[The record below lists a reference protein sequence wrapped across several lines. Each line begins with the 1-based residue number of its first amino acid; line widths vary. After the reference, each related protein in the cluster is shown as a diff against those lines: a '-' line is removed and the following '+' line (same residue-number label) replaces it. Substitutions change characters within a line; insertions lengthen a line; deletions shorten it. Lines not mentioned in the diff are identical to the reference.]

1 MKHPLILLAILW
13 LAANSSNIWYPTPD
27 GCGYLS
33 IARELATTGQFRN
46 LTSPQLYYPIGYS
59 LLIAPA
65 FLIDDEPFWLIS
77 IIHFLLGL
85 ILIRLIHTWAREYIP
100 AHAPWLVL
108 LAVGSASF
116 GNIYRRTLSEMLF
129 MLLVFAT
136 ARCMMNVLKYNRGKW
151 ATMVLMMAL
160 ILTRPAGAMLAVGF
174 ATLIVLCI
182 FRKEIS
188 LRRGVLLGLLVV
200 PAAGLQFA
208 MMQRDRGIAAELN
221 KPTYTAQ
228 IRDPSM
234 NFGEQLLEGVRL
246 RVQESGRVLIPGMYK
261 SYAKAGE
268 WWNINMLLYLPL
280 VGIVG
285 IGWYKFN
292 KHHRDVLMTTLPWYV
307 LLYIIWP
314 YDQSTRFFT
323 PIVPLLALA
332 VVHFPWH
339 LSQDRIQKIGTIMAF
354 LHLGVAI
361 GYWFFSERPT
371 ALAQQRTGQEFRVVI
386 QQIPI
391 TEQNAV
397 GVSRTFGDEFA
408 WLQFLMNREVQVV
421 DIQQPITKIQWLLL
435 KPQDAVPTGWS
446 VVTVHGNGIRLTH
459 RDP

>member
-33 IARELATTGQFRN
+33 IARELATTGTFRN
-46 LTSPQLYYPIGYS
+46 LNSPQLYYPIGYS

-85 ILIRLIHTWAREYIP
+85 VLIWLIYTWAREYVP
-100 AHAPWLVL
+100 VHAPWLVL

-116 GNIYRRTLSEMLF
+116 GNIYRRTLSETLF
-129 MLLVFAT
+129 MLLCFAT
-136 ARCMMNVLKYNRGKW
+136 ARSMMNVLKYNRGKW
-151 ATMVLMMAL
+151 STMLLMMAL

-174 ATLIVLCI
+174 ATVVALGIIC
-182 FRKEIS
+182 KEIS

-200 PAAGLQFA
+200 PAALLQFA
-208 MMQRDRGIAAELN
+208 MMQRDRAIATELN

-234 NFGEQLLEGVRL
+234 NLGEQLLEGVRL
-246 RVQESGRVLIPGMYK
+246 RVQECGRVLLPGMYK
-261 SYAKAGE
+261 SYARAGV
-268 WWNINMLLYLPL
+268 WWNINMMLYTPL
-280 VGIVG
+280 AIVAG
-285 IGWYKFN
+285 IGWYKFVRN
-292 KHHRDVLMTTLPWYV
+292 HRDVLMVTLPWYV
-307 LLYIIWP
+307 LLYVVWP

-332 VVHFPWH
+332 VVTFPWRF
-339 LSQDRIQKIGTIMAF
+339 SQDRIRKIGATIAI
-354 LHLGVAI
+354 LHLGVAV
-361 GYWFFSERPT
+361 GYWLFSERPT
-371 ALAQQRTGQEFRVVI
+371 ALAQQRAAQELREVI
-386 QQIPI
+386 QHIPI
-391 TEQNAV
+391 AEQNAV

-408 WLQFLMNREVQVV
+408 WLQFLINREVQVIDV
-421 DIQQPITKIQWLLL
+421 GKPITKIRWLLL
-435 KPQDAVPTGWS
+435 KPQDDVPTGWS
-446 VVTVHGNGIRLTH
+446 LITVHRNGIRLTH
-459 RDP
+459 RNP